1 MNQNNT
7 STIPERY
14 LYTQNIL
21 TAITLAALEGNRHI
35 SYEFLPSIS
44 QFKVYWAKDYLPT
57 TSADYATVTID
68 YDTLTFVTI
77 DIETEESLLLSIDYL
92 LKKLEEE
99 DEKKSQTEI
108 NFPLST
114 SRSTNTNVEST
125 NN

>member
-1 MNQNNT
+1 MKTYT
-7 STIPERY
+7 STLPDRY

-21 TAITLAALEGNRHI
+21 TSITLTALEGNRHI
-35 SYEFLPSIS
+35 SYEFLPSIN

-57 TSADYATVTID
+57 TTSEYSNLEID
-68 YDTLTFVTI
+68 YNNLTFVTI

-99 DEKKSQTEI
+99 DEKEPQTETH
-108 NFPLST
+108 FPLSISRPT
-114 SRSTNTNVEST
+114 STNVEST

>member
-1 MNQNNT
+1 MNQNNNT
-7 STIPERY
+7 STLPDRY
-14 LYTQNIL
+14 LYTQEIL
-21 TAITLAALEGNRHI
+21 TTITLTALEANRHI
-35 SYEFLPSIS
+35 SYEFLPSIN

-57 TSADYATVTID
+57 TSSDYATVTID

-99 DEKKSQTEI
+99 DEKESQTETH
-108 NFPLST
+108 FPLST

-125 NN
+125 I

>member
-7 STIPERY
+7 STIPDRY
-14 LYTQNIL
+14 LYVQEIL
-21 TAITLAALEGNRHI
+21 TTITLTALEGNRHI

-57 TSADYATVTID
+57 TSSDYATVTID

-99 DEKKSQTEI
+99 DEKEEPQTETH
-108 NFPLST
+108 FPLST

-125 NN
+125 

>member
-1 MNQNNT
+1 MKTYT
-7 STIPERY
+7 STLPDRY

-21 TAITLAALEGNRHI
+21 TSITLTALEGNRHI
-35 SYEFLPSIS
+35 SYEFLPSIN

-57 TSADYATVTID
+57 TTSEYSNLEID
-68 YDTLTFVTI
+68 YNNLTFVTI
-77 DIETEESLLLSIDYL
+77 NIETEESLLLSIDYL

-99 DEKKSQTEI
+99 DENYT
-108 NFPLST
+108 NLT